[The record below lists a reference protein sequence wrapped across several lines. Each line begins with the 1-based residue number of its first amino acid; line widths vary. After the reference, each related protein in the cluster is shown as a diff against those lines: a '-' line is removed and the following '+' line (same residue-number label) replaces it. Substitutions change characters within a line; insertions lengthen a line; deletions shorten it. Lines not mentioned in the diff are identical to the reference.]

1 MKKTISYFLF
11 ICGLLMVA
19 ATSCKD
25 DLLYTDGGPIP
36 EGESIVT
43 AQVDFKPLV
52 EGLADKSRS
61 AGDTI
66 KSINDLCVLLYD
78 VDGNLAEA
86 HSLTL
91 VTGEPGEGEY
101 RVSDIERKKEDAA
114 DPNGNIAE
122 TETPRAKLSLK
133 IPYGRYYIYA
143 VANMG
148 TEFNEEVKSDG
159 TGSSEA
165 VNKYKEA
172 IKTVEGLKSI
182 SLTWNADDE
191 IGRASCRERV

>member
-11 ICGLLMVA
+11 ICGLLMGA

-101 RVSDIERKKEDAA
+101 RVSDIERKKECSR
-114 DPNGNIAE
+114 PE
-122 TETPRAKLSLK
+122 
-133 IPYGRYYIYA
+133 
-143 VANMG
+143 
-148 TEFNEEVKSDG
+148 
-159 TGSSEA
+159 
-165 VNKYKEA
+165 
-172 IKTVEGLKSI
+172 
-182 SLTWNADDE
+182 
-191 IGRASCRERV
+191 REYC